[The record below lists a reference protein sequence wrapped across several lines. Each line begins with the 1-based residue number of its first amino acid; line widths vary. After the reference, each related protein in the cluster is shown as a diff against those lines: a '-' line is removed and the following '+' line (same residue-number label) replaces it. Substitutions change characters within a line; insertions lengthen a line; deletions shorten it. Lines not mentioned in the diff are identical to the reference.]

1 MHRNLY
7 KIRPVWYTYSS
18 FRKSK
23 LNRQYYFNYIEE
35 RLDTLAYRIEVRGK
49 LNLTDLHILSESF
62 FADLLNLI
70 FLYSLR
76 DANTEKQNIA
86 SIDLI
91 DDENKILAQVSAV
104 NTKEKI
110 ESSLSK
116 EILRNYS
123 GFHFIF
129 ICISKDASNLRS
141 KTFTNPFGIQFA
153 PDKDIYDIP
162 SLLRVIGN
170 LPAAKQKGIA
180 DFLKEELDCDIP
192 IERIDSDLT
201 LIITILSGE
210 NLEGNFDSPEL
221 DAYEIDRKI
230 VFNNLQAVQEIPD
243 YKIYYARLDEK
254 YRECDAAGVNK
265 RLSVYHTL
273 RKIYKRLVHENKMG
287 EYDIFYEIIEE
298 VKHIIKNSKNY
309 TPLPSDE
316 LDLCVSIVVVDAF
329 IRCKVFEN
337 PEHYTYAAT

>member
-1 MHRNLY
+1 
-7 KIRPVWYTYSS
+7 
-18 FRKSK
+18 
-23 LNRQYYFNYIEE
+23 LNRQLCFNYIEE
-35 RLDTLAYRIEVRGK
+35 RLNTLAYRIEVRGK

-62 FADLLNLI
+62 FADLFNLI
-70 FLYSLR
+70 FSYKLK
-76 DANTEKQNIA
+76 DANIEKQNIA

-116 EILRNYS
+116 EILKDYKGYR
-123 GFHFIF
+123 FIF
-129 ICISKDASNLRS
+129 ICISKDASNLRNR
-141 KTFTNPFGIQFA
+141 TFSNPFGMKFI

-162 SLLRVIGN
+162 SLLRIIES
-170 LPAAKQKGIA
+170 LPAAKQKEIA
-180 DFLKEELDCDIP
+180 DFLKEEFDYNIP
-192 IERIDSDLT
+192 IEKIDSDLA

-210 NLEGNFDSPEL
+210 NLDGNFDSPEL

-230 VFNNLQAVQEIPD
+230 VFNKLQDVSEIPD
-243 YKIYYARLDEK
+243 YKIYYDRLDEK
-254 YRECDAAGVNK
+254 YRECDAAGINK

-273 RKIYKRLVHENKMG
+273 RKIYKRFVHENKLSG
-287 EYDIFYEIIEE
+287 YDIFYEIVEQA
-298 VKHIIKNSKNY
+298 KHIIQGSKNY
-309 TPLPSDE
+309 TLLPSDE

-329 IRCKVFEN
+329 IRCKIFEN

>member
-1 MHRNLY
+1 M
-7 KIRPVWYTYSS
+7 
-18 FRKSK
+18 
-23 LNRQYYFNYIEE
+23 NRQLCFNYIEE
-35 RLDTLAYRIEVRGK
+35 RLNTLAYRIEVRGK

-62 FADLLNLI
+62 FADLFNLI
-70 FLYSLR
+70 FSYKLK
-76 DANTEKQNIA
+76 DANIEKQNIA

-116 EILRNYS
+116 EILKDYKGYR
-123 GFHFIF
+123 FIF
-129 ICISKDASNLRS
+129 ICISKDASNLRNR
-141 KTFTNPFGIQFA
+141 TFSNPFGMKFI

-162 SLLRVIGN
+162 SLLRIIES
-170 LPAAKQKGIA
+170 LPAAKQKEIA
-180 DFLKEELDCDIP
+180 DFLKEEFDYNIP
-192 IERIDSDLT
+192 IEKIDSDLA

-210 NLEGNFDSPEL
+210 NLDGNFDSPEL

-230 VFNNLQAVQEIPD
+230 VFNKLQDVSEIPD
-243 YKIYYARLDEK
+243 YKIYYDRLDEK
-254 YRECDAAGVNK
+254 YRECDAAGINK

-273 RKIYKRLVHENKMG
+273 RKIYKRFVHENKLSG
-287 EYDIFYEIIEE
+287 YDIFYEIVEQA
-298 VKHIIKNSKNY
+298 KHIIQGSKNY
-309 TPLPSDE
+309 TLLPSDE

-329 IRCKVFEN
+329 IRCKIFEN